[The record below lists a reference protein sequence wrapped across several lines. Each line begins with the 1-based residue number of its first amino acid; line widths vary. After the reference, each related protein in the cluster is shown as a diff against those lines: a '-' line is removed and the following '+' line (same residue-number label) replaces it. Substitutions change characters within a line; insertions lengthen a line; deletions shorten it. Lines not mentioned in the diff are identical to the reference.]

1 MICIYANDE
10 IEWEKTGTEGLL
22 QICEVGP
29 PSSSLMTLTKPV
41 TVLPSKIDTIES
53 IQDSV
58 NTALV
63 LNVKSILIN

>member
-10 IEWEKTGTEGLL
+10 IEWEKTGTE
-22 QICEVGP
+22 VGP
-29 PSSSLMTLTKPV
+29 PSSTLMTLTKPV

>member
-1 MICIYANDE
+1 MTCIYANDE

-22 QICEVGP
+22 QICEVG
-29 PSSSLMTLTKPV
+29 SSLMTLTKSM
-41 TVLPSKIDTIES
+41 TVLLSKIDTIES